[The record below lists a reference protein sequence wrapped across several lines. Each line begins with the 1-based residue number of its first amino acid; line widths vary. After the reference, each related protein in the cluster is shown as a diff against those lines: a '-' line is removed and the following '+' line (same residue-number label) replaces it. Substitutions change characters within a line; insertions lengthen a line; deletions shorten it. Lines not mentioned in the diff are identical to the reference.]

1 MTITSPPDTL
11 MWEARAQ
18 AGRQADLLSHIEQT
32 VLPTVLA
39 DPACLD
45 AGIYLGGQDRVVL
58 IAHFTSAPPPL
69 PAPPDDLLLRSVHQW
84 PFRRHATCRGSAAHT
99 SDASAAG

>member
-1 MTITSPPDTL
+1 MTITPSPDTL

-58 IAHFTSAPPPL
+58 IAHFTSTPPRL
-69 PAPPDDLLLRSVHQW
+69 PALPDDLLLRSVHQW
-84 PFRRHATCRGSAAHT
+84 PFRRHATCRGSAAQT
-99 SDASAAG
+99 SDASAPG

>member
-32 VLPTVLA
+32 VLLTV
-39 DPACLD
+39 
-45 AGIYLGGQDRVVL
+45 
-58 IAHFTSAPPPL
+58 
-69 PAPPDDLLLRSVHQW
+69 
-84 PFRRHATCRGSAAHT
+84 
-99 SDASAAG
+99 

>member
-1 MTITSPPDTL
+1 MTTTPRPDTL
-11 MWEARAQ
+11 MWEARTQ
-18 AGRQADLLSHIEQT
+18 AGRQADLLSHVEQT
-32 VLPTVLA
+32 VLPAVLA

-58 IAHFTSAPPPL
+58 IAHFNGAPPSL

-84 PFRRHATCRGSAAHT
+84 PFRRHVMCRGSAPHPN
-99 SDASAAG
+99 D